1 MIDTAQLRIEKY
13 LQQATYCL
21 NFPTIVNYLVQD
33 KVRVECA
40 YVPLLRQSNPTW
52 QRIFR

>member
-21 NFPTIVNYLVQD
+21 NFDLVQD